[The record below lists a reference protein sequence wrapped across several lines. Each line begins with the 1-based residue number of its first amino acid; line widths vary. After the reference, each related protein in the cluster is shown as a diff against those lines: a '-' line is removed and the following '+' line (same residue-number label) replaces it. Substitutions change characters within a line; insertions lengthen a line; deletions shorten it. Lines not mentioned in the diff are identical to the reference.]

1 MKKRKNHPQNSFR
14 IRRFRGKHIK
24 LMYTDGKRH
33 TGVMEGQ
40 GINFIHVVNDESLR
54 PSLFIFKHAIS
65 MMELDVKETTPP
77 KKLTRR
83 ENSIKANNLR
93 KEKQQQEE
101 SLKKVLRRKKGI
113 SYD

>member
-1 MKKRKNHPQNSFR
+1 MKKRKNHPKNSFR

-33 TGVMEGQ
+33 SGIMEGQ
-40 GINFIHVVNDESLR
+40 GINFIHVVNEESLR
-54 PSLFIFKHAIS
+54 PSLFIFKQAIS
-65 MMELDVKETTPP
+65 MMELEEIDITP
-77 KKLTRR
+77 KRKLTRR
-83 ENSIKANNLR
+83 EGSIRANERR
-93 KEKQQQEE
+93 KEEQQKDE